1 MRCRRCVRGGRGAR
15 GRRSSRFSS
24 LFLRLRGCGCRN
36 RSRNDKKYRDACV
49 PLEHDTDSRVAPQV
63 NRRDGTLV
71 PSAQA
76 LHAAYKY
83 DDLFIHNY
91 APGVLA
97 HMVQTRSCRL

>member
-15 GRRSSRFSS
+15 GRRPSRFPS

-36 RSRNDKKYRDACV
+36 RSRNDEKYRDECV
-49 PLEHDTDSRVAPQV
+49 PLEHDTDSRVGPQV

-97 HMVQTRSCRL
+97 HLIQTRSCRL